1 MVGTQT
7 AGIAMNDI
15 TPLRNCLDRWAK
27 RRLLARRALVVAQ
40 FGAVAS
46 SAMLAAFALDD
57 AMRLPAAAR
66 AVMLCSG
73 AGAAVWAG
81 RRWLVPRWRSRES
94 TVEMALLIE
103 RRQRLESDLVAALQF
118 ESPVARRWG
127 SAELQRAVIDYVAE
141 YAKTLRL
148 PRGRPA
154 FAALV
159 WAASLLMAAAAWIVL
174 IVCLPAHT
182 AAFAHR
188 CLFADA
194 HYPTHTRIETIEI
207 DRAAVPKTS
216 PAKTIAGQPLELNV
230 RCSGRLP
237 ETGNVV
243 VRSADGTSVR
253 LELQRDTRGA
263 GDYAARIPRLYAP
276 VVCQVNSGDAW
287 PERFELQTVERPQLE
302 LAVVVKRPDYAPTDP
317 AAAQPQPGMAQWTV
331 LEGSQVALELR
342 SQNKPL
348 EKVALEL
355 DGEQYDFT
363 RESAGRRH
371 WRLSLPPPPLRD
383 IRRHVKFAVAVS
395 DVDGIAPAEPVVG
408 AIRVE
413 PDRPPTVQLSARSTV
428 VLPTARPML
437 EYDATDDVAIARL
450 RIDRELKHGEQS
462 TRLEPIELE
471 IAKKSTAI
479 HGSRACDLGELA
491 LTSGDE
497 LRITLTATDD
507 RGRAEGKTTV
517 SQPLVFRVTDQAGLL
532 ASLTQAEGDP
542 QPSVE
547 NADRVNDADEASP

>member
-1 MVGTQT
+1 
-7 AGIAMNDI
+7 MNDI
-15 TPLRNCLDRWAK
+15 TPLRKCLDRWAK

-46 SAMLAAFALDD
+46 SAMLAAFAIDD

-66 AVMLCSG
+66 AVMLCAG
-73 AGAAVWAG
+73 VGAAVWAS

-118 ESPVARRWG
+118 ESPIARRWG
-127 SAELQRAVIDYVAE
+127 SADLRRAVIDYVAE

-174 IVCLPAHT
+174 MVYLPAHT

-207 DRAAVPKTS
+207 DRAAVPKNSTTKAIS
-216 PAKTIAGQPLELNV
+216 GQPLELNV
-230 RCSGRLP
+230 RCWGRLP
-237 ETGNVV
+237 ETGKVI
-243 VRSADGTSVR
+243 VRSADGTSVC

-276 VVCQVNSGDAW
+276 VVCQVNLGDAW
-287 PERFELQTVERPQLE
+287 PERFELQTVERPQVE
-302 LAVVVKRPDYAPTDP
+302 LAVVVKPPDYAPADA

-348 EKVALEL
+348 EKVVLEL

-371 WRLSLPPPPLRD
+371 WRLSPPPPLRD
-383 IRRHVKFAVAVS
+383 VRRHVKFALAVS
-395 DVDGIAPAEPVVG
+395 DVDGIAPAEPMAGV
-408 AIRVE
+408 IRVE
-413 PDRPPTVQLSARSTV
+413 PDRPPTVHLSARSTV

-450 RIDRELKHGEQS
+450 RIDRELKRGAQS
-462 TRLEPIELE
+462 TRLEPIDLE
-471 IAKKSTAI
+471 VAKKSMAI
-479 HGSRACDLGELA
+479 HGSQACDLGELA

-497 LRITLTATDD
+497 LRIALTATDD
-507 RGRAEGKTTV
+507 RGRADGQTAV
-517 SQPLVFRVTDQAGLL
+517 SEPLVFRVTDQAGLL
-532 ASLTQAEGDP
+532 ASLSQAEGDL
-542 QPSVE
+542 QPPSE
-547 NADRVNDADEASP
+547 RAARVIDADESSP